1 MKNQST
7 IPKMVYTSIIGLI
20 FFLLTAYIV
29 LSTEPFVSNIR
40 RNVKLFST
48 GWVSDQGEHV
58 SLEDARVRIY
68 GGHLIAEK
76 RLPNNLTDDDC
87 ICFESRNVGSVTVW
101 VDDREVYRFKPQEN
115 FTGLGYG
122 IAFHIAGLNASDSA
136 HTARIEIEG
145 LKTQYST
152 YGRILN
158 VSLGPAADYIH
169 MNIFDRIFASSV
181 SMIIVFL
188 GIILA
193 VIYAQIPD
201 KDSLPFNSL
210 CLGMAAFIIGFWL
223 LIDTHIMQLLTGYI
237 YIWRDLHR
245 TVIFLAVYPIIGYCN
260 SITRLKRNIY
270 LHISFWISVLS
281 LALEISLRYL
291 AGIDMVE
298 TFIYFVVF
306 IVAAT
311 LIIIIVMFADN
322 IRYCHSQGIKT
333 GFKDYYVG
341 MLIFI
346 GCIFVDLVIYILRL
360 NRDDSYGA
368 FSRVG
373 LVTFV
378 MISLIQF
385 LRWWTRDRAGIE
397 RDRFINRALQYAISS
412 NSSEDSIKSMLDYMG
427 KELKAR
433 RICVFE
439 DQGNGKFHGTYEW
452 YKEGL
457 ESGDLE
463 MLYIPYEGYIDEL
476 HKSYMANDRKMIIKD
491 PEDIKVAHPAFYSLL
506 KSYNVKNLVGGP
518 LESNGR
524 ITGLLAFIDT
534 PSDLQEQTSEIV
546 SLISYF
552 LNQLII
558 KRGEQQRLEFF
569 SYNDSMSNAR
579 NRRAFN
585 RFIDE
590 ELDMGSSFGY
600 FTCTINGFEATN
612 RDFGY
617 EAGDK
622 LIVDMAQCL
631 TDTFG
636 EDNVYRLGGGAFTA
650 FGFES
655 DESFFDAD
663 VKRVRRLSADKGINI
678 SAGAVYCTYGTL
690 DIKKVIDHATELMRK
705 DIQS

>member
-1 MKNQST
+1 MKNQSM
-7 IPKMVYTSIIGLI
+7 IPRIVYISITGLI
-20 FFLLTAYIV
+20 LFLLTAYIV

-40 RNVKLFST
+40 RNVKLYSN

-58 SLEDARVRIY
+58 SLDDMTVKNHGGRI
-68 GGHLIAEK
+68 IVEK
-76 RLPNNLTDDDC
+76 RLPGNLTDDDC
-87 ICFESRNVGSVTVW
+87 ICFESQNARSIKVW
-101 VDDREVYRFKPQEN
+101 VDDREVYRFLPQEN
-115 FTGLGYG
+115 LTGLGYG
-122 IAFHIAGLNASDSA
+122 ISFHIAGLNASDSS
-136 HTARIEIEG
+136 HTVKIEIEG
-145 LKTQYST
+145 LKTRYST
-152 YGRILN
+152 YGRILS
-158 VSLGPAADYIH
+158 VSLGPAADYLH
-169 MNIFDRIFASSV
+169 MNIYDRIFAASV

-193 VIYAQIPD
+193 VIYSQIPD
-201 KDSLPFNSL
+201 KASLPFNSL
-210 CLGMAAFIIGFWL
+210 CLGMSAFIMGFWL
-223 LIDTHIMQLLTGYI
+223 LVDTNIMQLLTGYI
-237 YIWRDLHR
+237 YIWRALHR
-245 TVIFLAVYPIIGYCN
+245 TIIFLAVYPIIGYCN

-270 LHISFWISVLS
+270 LHISFWVSVISLV
-281 LALEISLRYL
+281 LEISLRYF
-291 AGIDMVE
+291 AGIDME
-298 TFIYFVVF
+298 ESFLPIVVF

-311 LIIIIVMFADN
+311 LIMMTVMFADN
-322 IRYCHSQGIKT
+322 IRYCRSRGIKT

-346 GCIFVDLVIYILRL
+346 GCIFLDLIIYILRL
-360 NRDDSYGA
+360 DRDDSSGS
-368 FSRVG
+368 FSRIG
-373 LVTFV
+373 LAAFIL
-378 MISLIQF
+378 ISLIQF

-397 RDRFINRALQYAISS
+397 RDRFINRALQYAVSS
-412 NSSEDSIKSMLDYMG
+412 NSSDDSIMSMLDYMG
-427 KELKAR
+427 KELNAR

-457 ESGDLE
+457 ESGDFG

-476 HKSYMANDRKMIIKD
+476 HRSYMANDMRMIIKT
-491 PEDIKVAHPAFYSLL
+491 PEDIKISHPAFYSLL

-534 PSDLQEQTSEIV
+534 PSELLEQTSEIV

-552 LNQLII
+552 LNQMII
-558 KRGEQQRLEFF
+558 QRGEQKRLEFF

-590 ELDMGSSFGY
+590 ELDIGSAFGY

-617 EAGDK
+617 EAGDR
-622 LIVDMAQCL
+622 LIVGMAQCL

-636 EDNVYRLGGGAFTA
+636 EENVYRLGGGAFTA
-650 FGFES
+650 FGFEY

-663 VKRVRRLSADKGINI
+663 VKRVRRLSAEKGINI
-678 SAGAVYCTYGTL
+678 SAGAVYCAYGTL

-705 DIQS
+705 DIQ